1 MLALLFPQIWAPSP
15 GNRDLRQLLWHR
27 HRLVQMRTRVS
38 HPSHSHLSPQAV
50 RLVVSRL
57 RGRAVQ
63 TSAPMTRKELGR
75 FCFCTE
81 FSTCE
86 VSGGV
91 DAKWLRSLSLLD
103 GM

>member
-1 MLALLFPQIWAPSP
+1 MA
-15 GNRDLRQLLWHR
+15 
-27 HRLVQMRTRVS
+27 
-38 HPSHSHLSPQAV
+38 QAV

-75 FCFCTE
+75 FVFATE

-86 VSGGV
+86 LNGGV
-91 DAKWLRSLSLLD
+91 DAKWLGSLSLLEE
-103 GM
+103 M